1 MTRKD
6 LRVGSAA
13 SPTGCHLV
21 WTYDAGSSG
30 CKDLEVAK
38 GSCHQADGGGQG
50 IQGTQGEKD
59 FLEPGNNDASEYLKT
74 NDQNATLK
82 LSKINNNTILGGRY
96 LCENACKGLTGRL
109 AHARCPT
116 NAGC

>member
-1 MTRKD
+1 MTQKD

-13 SPTGCHLV
+13 SPIGCHLV

-38 GSCHQADGGGQG
+38 GGCHQADGGGQG
-50 IQGTQGEKD
+50 IQGTKGEKD

-74 NDQNATLK
+74 DDQNATLK

-96 LCENACKGLTGRL
+96 
-109 AHARCPT
+109 
-116 NAGC
+116 

>member
-1 MTRKD
+1 MTQKD
-6 LRVGSAA
+6 LRVGSAP

-38 GSCHQADGGGQG
+38 GGCHQADSGGQG

-74 NDQNATLK
+74 DDQNATLK

-96 LCENACKGLTGRL
+96 
-109 AHARCPT
+109 
-116 NAGC
+116 